1 MNNIRAFEDRDK
13 VFLQTVYNFGGS
25 DQVAFDIFRFDDN
38 GLISEHWDN
47 LSPLSLPNPSGHT
60 QIDGSLE
67 VKDRDKIE
75 ENMKLI
81 KEFLFD
87 VMQNNHPKKTASYF
101 DGEKYIQHNAGIA
114 DGLSGLGKAL
124 EKLGKQ

>member
-13 VFLQTVYNFGGS
+13 VFLQIVHNFGGN
-25 DQVAFDIFRFDDN
+25 DRVAFDIFRFDNN

-67 VKDRDKIE
+67 VKDRDKTE
-75 ENMKLI
+75 ENRKLI

-87 VMQNNHPKKTASYF
+87 VMQNNHP
-101 DGEKYIQHNAGIA
+101 
-114 DGLSGLGKAL
+114 
-124 EKLGKQ
+124 